1 MYKIITNILV
11 FHLQKSLPSL
21 ISENQGAFASG
32 RRAIDQILIA
42 KGMLHVIKKRKKSIF
57 AIKLDIEKA
66 STLYLGI
73 LCMTT
78 SRILGSP
85 LSP

>member
-42 KGMLHVIKKRKKSIF
+42 KGMLHVIKKKERNQF
-57 AIKLDIEKA
+57 F
-66 STLYLGI
+66 
-73 LCMTT
+73 
-78 SRILGSP
+78 P
-85 LSP
+85 LSLILKRHQHSILEFFA